1 MQQINKELQ
10 DEYDKLVKE
19 RIKAIQLLEKIDKQ
33 LANLRGK
40 MNGEY

>member
-10 DEYDKLVKE
+10 EEYDKLVKE

-40 MNGEY
+40 MNGKY